1 MATPKKIET
10 LTTREVAEALSTTPR
25 ELRMFLRA
33 SNDYE
38 ACGAG
43 PRYVFVASDLTQTKT
58 RFMTWTKERA
68 AKAAEAEAK

>member
-1 MATPKKIET
+1 
-10 LTTREVAEALSTTPR
+10 
-25 ELRMFLRA
+25 MFLRA
-33 SNDYE
+33 SKDQE

-43 PRYVFVASDLTQTKT
+43 SRYVFVASDLTQMKT